1 MSLGLLARARVL
13 GIALVAVTLL
23 SAGCASVAPPAPASI
38 AMRTKAFYPEAP
50 AAPRIQHLVTLS
62 SERDLRPPRS
72 GLADFVAGT
81 ATKGYALA
89 QPYGAAL
96 HDGKLYV
103 ADTGAPGLAVFNMA
117 SQRLALQT
125 GAGGGRMIRPINVS
139 IDTDGTR
146 YVADMGAER
155 VLMYGRD
162 DRFERA
168 LGDKGQFRPTDVAIA
183 GDRLYVVDIQN
194 HQLQVLDKGNGKLL
208 FTIGKAGSGPGELFQ
223 PTNVAIGPDGDVYVA
238 ETGNFRIQRFT
249 RDGKHVRFYGEQGN
263 QPGDFARPKG
273 LAVDRKGRIYVG
285 DSAIQNVQIFENDGR
300 LLMDFG
306 RPIEGLQGLNLPAAV
321 RLDYDNLA
329 LFRDYASPGFDV
341 EYLILVVSQFG
352 PNKVDVY
359 GFGRM
364 AGVDYDSPA
373 AAGVVKGQ

>member
-1 MSLGLLARARVL
+1 VQP
-13 GIALVAVTLL
+13 AVRP
-23 SAGCASVAPPAPASI
+23 V
-38 AMRTKAFYPEAP
+38 AFYPGAP

-72 GLADFVAGT
+72 GLADFVAGN
-81 ATKGYALA
+81 ASKGYVLA

-96 HDGKLYV
+96 HDGKLFV
-103 ADTGAPGLAVFNMA
+103 ADTGAPGLAVFNLA

-139 IDTDGTR
+139 IDSDGTR

-162 DRFERA
+162 DHFERA
-168 LGDKGQFRPTDVAIA
+168 LGNKGQFRPTDVAIA
-183 GDRLYVVDIQN
+183 GNRLYVVDIKN
-194 HQLQVLDKGNGKLL
+194 HQVQVLDKSSGQVL

-223 PTNVAIGPDGDVYVA
+223 PTNVAIGPDGDVYVT
-238 ETGNFRIQRFT
+238 ETGNFRVQRFT
-249 RDGKHVRFYGEQGN
+249 RDGAHVRFYGQQGN
-263 QPGDFARPKG
+263 LPGDFARPKG
-273 LAVDRKGRIYVG
+273 LAVDRQGRIYVG
-285 DSAIQNVQIFENDGR
+285 DAAIQNVQIFENDGR

-306 RPIEGLQGLNLPAAV
+306 RPIEGLDGLNLPAAV
-321 RLDYDNLA
+321 RLDYDNLG
-329 LFRDYASPGFDV
+329 LFRDYASPGFDI
-341 EYLILVVSQFG
+341 EYLVLVVSQFG

-364 AGVDYDSPA
+364 AGVNYDLPA
-373 AAGVVKGQ
+373 AAGQVKGP